1 MEYLQVFDDDKNLL
15 DEKVERNNKLNL
27 KDGKRF
33 MIVLVFIENSEH
45 KFLVQKTSKERNSE
59 YAITGGH
66 VTYKDT
72 SLKTVIKELKEELG
86 VIINESQIN
95 YFDTIK
101 YPKAYADLY
110 YIKKDLNINK
120 LNIQKEEVDSIIWL
134 SKDEIIELIN
144 KNEFRKGNIEPL
156 NKFFEYI
163 KNR

>member
-1 MEYLQVFDDDKNLL
+1 M
-15 DEKVERNNKLNL
+15 
-27 KDGKRF
+27 
-33 MIVLVFIENSEH
+33 
-45 KFLVQKTSKERNSE
+45 
-59 YAITGGH
+59 
-66 VTYKDT
+66 
-72 SLKTVIKELKEELG
+72 KTVIKELKEELG